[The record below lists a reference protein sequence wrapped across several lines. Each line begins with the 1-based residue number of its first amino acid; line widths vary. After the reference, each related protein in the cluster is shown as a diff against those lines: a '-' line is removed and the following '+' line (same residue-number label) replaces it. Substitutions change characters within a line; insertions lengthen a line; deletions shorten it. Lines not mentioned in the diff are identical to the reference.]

1 MNTTLIGGS
10 PAGEARYH
18 RKWWNPGPGQVWATY
33 REESHKGIY
42 VGCCSTS
49 SQASRSTYTRHTPI
63 PVSHPLGWEEPASC
77 SRENGNIQVQEASHQ
92 ETLLGSTSFLA
103 VNTLHL
109 PLGRMLTPE
118 WQTFHPGVSKGSTQ
132 AGITKQLRRARWK
145 KTDSQN
151 LPSGEQL
158 TKQKDLH
165 AYSSKYWSHP
175 LAQKVLP
182 SVQNQVDEVK
192 SQNILH
198 FSHPNPIRI
207 PQD

>member
-18 RKWWNPGPGQVWATY
+18 CKWWNPGPGQVWAAY

-77 SRENGNIQVQEASHQ
+77 SRENRNIQVQEASHQ
-92 ETLLGSTSFLA
+92 ETLLGSTFLA

-132 AGITKQLRRARWK
+132 AGITKQLRRAQWK
-145 KTDSQN
+145 DRFTEFTFRGTVDKTKRPPCLQFQV
-151 LPSGEQL
+151 LEPSIGPEGL
-158 TKQKDLH
+158 AKCRTK
-165 AYSSKYWSHP
+165 SG
-175 LAQKVLP
+175 
-182 SVQNQVDEVK
+182 
-192 SQNILH
+192 
-198 FSHPNPIRI
+198 
-207 PQD
+207 